1 MGNRKLG
8 TKIEIESCF
17 EVQKFSTEPK
27 KQTNKQKTK
36 QKKNQESSPSY
47 MFFILRPFSEKI
59 YLTFP

>member
-8 TKIEIESCF
+8 TKIEIESCS

-27 KQTNKQKTK
+27 KQTKNEKKT
-36 QKKNQESSPSY
+36 NQESSPSY